1 MLRTLRY
8 NLGMGF
14 GLLKLCFLAPS
25 SGFEKLEKEGKFQE
39 YNDLAG
45 GLIRGWAQRRIKQ
58 SGARIKVKG
67 IENIPLDRT
76 VLFVANHQSN
86 FDIPAILGTLPT
98 NKGFVAKKELGEVP
112 VLGYWMRRIRC
123 QFMDRSDIKQSM
135 QVILDTIELLKK
147 GYNMV
152 IFPEGT
158 RSKGKP
164 VREFKAG
171 SFKPAI
177 KAKVPIIP
185 ITMDGT
191 YRIIEGNPK
200 NHVRP
205 ADVNITVHPLIETK
219 DLTKEEIKELPQK
232 VQKIITD
239 CMVYTPKSETEV
251 KEND

>member
-8 NLGMGF
+8 NLGLGF
-14 GLLKLCFLAPS
+14 GLLKLCIIAPS
-25 SGFEKLEKEGKFQE
+25 SKFKKLEKEGKFQE
-39 YNDLAG
+39 YNDYAG

-58 SGARIKVKG
+58 SGARIKAEG

-112 VLGYWMRRIRC
+112 VLGYWMMRIRC
-123 QFMDRSDIKQSM
+123 QFMDRSDMKQSM

-158 RSKGKP
+158 RSKGAP

-177 KAKVPIIP
+177 KAGVPIVP
-185 ITMDGT
+185 VTMDGT
-191 YRIIEGNPK
+191 YKIIEGNPK
-200 NHVRP
+200 NHVKP
-205 ADVNITVHPLIETK
+205 GDVNIIVHPLIETK
-219 DLTKEEIKELPQK
+219 GLSKEEIKELPAK

-239 CMVYTPKSETEV
+239 CMVYTPKENSEA
-251 KEND
+251 KENE